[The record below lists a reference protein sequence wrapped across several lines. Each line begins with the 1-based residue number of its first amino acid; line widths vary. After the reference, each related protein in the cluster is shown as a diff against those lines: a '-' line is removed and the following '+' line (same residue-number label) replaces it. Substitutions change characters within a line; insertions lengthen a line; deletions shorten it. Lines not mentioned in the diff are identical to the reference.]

1 MDFHKRYDDVGYQQ
15 QSGGSVWVAT
25 RITNLFKLF
34 CFTLMFIAGCYA
46 YASRYNY
53 KAAALNKNLP
63 ASRDGN
69 RSHDRETEPP
79 TIPPAAQHLPRKVEL
94 PAPGPA
100 LQDSGPPSQLSESA
114 EPLEPLVAR
123 ERLEEPAAY
132 PQLDTAQPP
141 IGGMGTAIA
150 GPSGDGAVQA
160 QPEDAAPSILAMPD
174 VHIDQSAPFQT
185 APLRRSKPRKP
196 PPIRQSSRTLFD
208 WLWGIPPTYDPRVMG
223 WRGTGSAFTPPNRQY
238 GPWQDPTWSPHAPDS
253 MPWSM
258 SPGDEILCRLGN
270 CF

>member
-1 MDFHKRYDDVGYQQ
+1 
-15 QSGGSVWVAT
+15 
-25 RITNLFKLF
+25 
-34 CFTLMFIAGCYA
+34 MFIAGCYA